1 MSNPG
6 VIELFGFGF
15 KDNFVGSHS
24 FRIEDNIGE
33 SIHFHFD
40 NIRLD
45 LTVKEFRKFADDMLD
60 AINAIVNVKGFDARK
75 QDLEFLFRR
84 AELLPWLREVRIE
97 YMPVKN
103 IIVDTLD
110 KDGNTVFRYIKHSRV
125 VKSLRGDYAENDT
138 HQQQNFIG
146 QNNQERLFSIF
157 ESVRKNGY
165 PFNEEYITFFNND
178 NIIHDGQHRAGSI
191 YVLNPEAVIPIQRW
205 IFQNNMFSFPD
216 DTPYDLS

>member
-15 KDNFVGSHS
+15 KNNSGSHS

-33 SIHFHFD
+33 AIHFHFD

-45 LTVKEFRKFADDMLD
+45 LTVKEFREFADDMLD
-60 AINAIVNVKGFDARK
+60 AINGVVDVKGFDARK
-75 QDLEFLFRR
+75 QDLEFLFRH

-97 YMPVKN
+97 YMPVKD

-110 KDGNTVFRYIKHSRV
+110 KDGKTVFRYIKHSRV
-125 VKSLRGDYAENDT
+125 VKALKGDYSENDAR
-138 HQQQNFIG
+138 QQHNFIG
-146 QNNQERLFSIF
+146 QNNQERLFFIF

-165 PFNEEYITFFNND
+165 PFNEEYITLFNND
-178 NIIHDGQHRAGSI
+178 NIIRDGQHRAGSI
-191 YVLNPEAVIPIQRW
+191 YVLNSEAVIPIQRW
-205 IFQNNMFSFPD
+205 IFQDNMFSFPSN
-216 DTPYDLS
+216 TPYDLS

>member
-15 KDNFVGSHS
+15 KDNFGGSHF

-45 LTVKEFRKFADDMLD
+45 LTVEEFREFADDMLD
-60 AINAIVNVKGFDARK
+60 AITNILNVKGFDAK
-75 QDLEFLFRR
+75 KYDPLFLFDINRFIIG
-84 AELLPWLREVRIE
+84 LREIQFE

-103 IIVDTLD
+103 IVVDTLD
-110 KDGNTVFRYIKHSRV
+110 KDGKLVFSYLENSRM
-125 VKSLRGDYAENDT
+125 VKALRGDYSENDARPQ
-138 HQQQNFIG
+138 HNLIG
-146 QNNQERLFSIF
+146 QNNLERLFSIF

-165 PFNEEYITFFNND
+165 PFNDEYIVVAD
-178 NIIHDGQHRAGSI
+178 KESNIIDGQHRAASI
-191 YVLNPEAVIPIQRW
+191 YVLNPEAVIPVQRW
-205 IFQNNMFSFPD
+205 LFQD
-216 DTPYDLS
+216 DNA